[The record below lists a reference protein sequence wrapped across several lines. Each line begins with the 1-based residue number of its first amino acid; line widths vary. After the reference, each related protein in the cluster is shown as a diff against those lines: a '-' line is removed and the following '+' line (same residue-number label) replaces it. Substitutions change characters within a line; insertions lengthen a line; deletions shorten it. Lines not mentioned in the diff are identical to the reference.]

1 MNNKWKVGLG
11 VAALLIGVPV
21 AISAIGT
28 VNSVATAPGRVV
40 QKTMETNNIIDTY
53 EGFFVRKG
61 QYDSR
66 LKQITEHKTIVSE
79 NTDPAEAARLRIEL
93 AAMRQSC
100 RDLAVI
106 YNANASM
113 ANKELF
119 RSDEL
124 PAALSE
130 ADCDA

>member
-1 MNNKWKVGLG
+1 MNSKVKIGLA
-11 VAALLIGVPV
+11 VAGLLIGVPV
-21 AISAIGT
+21 AISAIGSF
-28 VNSVATAPGRVV
+28 NSVATAPGRVV
-40 QKTMETNNIIDTY
+40 QETMKTSNIIDTY

-61 QYDSR
+61 QYDTR
-66 LKQITEHKTIVSE
+66 LGQIADHKKLVE
-79 NTDPAEAARLRIEL
+79 ANTDPAEAARLRVEL
-93 AAMRQSC
+93 SAIRQSC

-124 PAALSE
+124 PAELSE
-130 ADCDA
+130 AACDA